1 MIDGDADNS
10 RVPDDQIADVRRIW
24 KRINSVFCI
33 SWCTS
38 IFYFKCTDQC
48 VFLHMHRLA
57 TSSLTIPAYACSYP
71 VAFKCMA
78 QATQLLPPFPLF
90 TFIQTGCTGH
100 RLTAFTVLLC
110 HVSQLIKQT
119 VHSHWTTYVDAS
131 CIHVHTPG
139 TVLSWTCLVLSSCL
153 MCLRWS
159 NRQFTATEQHTSM
172 PVAYMYINPV
182 QSWVGHAL
190 YCPPVSCV
198 SVDQTDSS
206 QPLNNIHRCQ
216 LHTCT

>member
-24 KRINSVFCI
+24 KRINSVFCV

-119 VHSHWTTYVDAS
+119 VHSHWTTYIDAS
-131 CIHVHTPG
+131 CIHVHKQFRLTELII
-139 TVLSWTCLVLSSCL
+139 THVNIRSNMSDRISCCDRLRQSSLICMITSCL
-153 MCLRWS
+153 PARELSKLALISYRAFNNNGLELVHQIIMY
-159 NRQFTATEQHTSM
+159 
-172 PVAYMYINPV
+172 AYF
-182 QSWVGHAL
+182 
-190 YCPPVSCV
+190 
-198 SVDQTDSS
+198 
-206 QPLNNIHRCQ
+206 
-216 LHTCT
+216 